1 MPCENFE
8 KVQVELMKKA
18 KEMNLSVVE
27 DVSKIPVFSS
37 DASLISYPPLLV
49 LRPENKEEA
58 IKSVEFCL
66 KNNVKITVRGGGTSL
81 TGSAVPLNSAIID
94 VSKLDRFEVDE
105 EKKICVC
112 EPGVILKELND
123 YLIEYGL
130 FFPVV
135 PSSENAC
142 TIGGMVST
150 NASGLRAIKFGSMK
164 DWVEEVIM
172 INGKG
177 EVIKC
182 GNEICGLEGT
192 LGLILE
198 VKLKITEVLRERSM
212 DLVYVKDYESIPT
225 IVKDLKRKGA
235 TMIEYLDRYSCERA
249 GIEAGKKNKGCIMAC
264 FENESGSI
272 RSEREMREIIEKRE
286 GVYPVLAHE
295 GRFLI
300 EDPKVD
306 LDKIPDLLQ
315 FLENLNIPVFGHIG
329 IGILHP
335 CFKIEEKNKIEKLY
349 QFVAKT
355 GGLVSGEHG
364 YGLRKKKYLP
374 KDAIE
379 KWKILKSQHDPENFF
394 NPGKMGD
401 ENIDKSMEE
410 IASQSYPLKEENK
423 CVNCGLCKL
432 CPVFLVTKE
441 EEIGPRARAFFGISP
456 YYCTICKLCEVSCPL
471 SFKMREKVLTLRHE
485 LVKRGIEVKEIKEM
499 IERIRKYGNPFGKE
513 AKEGEW
519 YCC

>member
-1 MPCENFE
+1 MPCEDFE
-8 KVQVELMKKA
+8 KKRAELIKKA
-18 KEMNLSVVE
+18 KEMNISIVE
-27 DVSKIPVFSS
+27 DLSKLPVFSS
-37 DASLISYPPLLV
+37 DASLMSYQPLLV

-58 IKSVEFCL
+58 IKCVEFCL
-66 KNNVKITVRGGGTSL
+66 ENGVRITARGGGTSL
-81 TGSAVPLNSAIID
+81 TGSAVPFKSAIID
-94 VSKLDRFEVDE
+94 VSKLNKFGIDK
-105 EKKICVC
+105 EKRICVC

-123 YLIEYGL
+123 SLMMHDL

-164 DWVEEVIM
+164 DWVEEITM

-177 EVIKC
+177 EVVKC
-182 GNEICGLEGT
+182 GNEICGSEGT

-198 VKLKITEVLRERSM
+198 VKLRITEILRERSM
-212 DLVYVKDYESIPT
+212 DLIYVDAYENIPK
-225 IVKDLKRKGA
+225 IVEDLKRKGA
-235 TMIEYLDRYSCERA
+235 TMIEYMDFYSCEKA
-249 GIEAGKKNKGCIMAC
+249 GIDAGEKNKGCIIAC
-264 FENESGSI
+264 FENDSGEI
-272 RSEREMREIIEKRE
+272 TSEKEMKKIIEKRE
-286 GVYPVLAHE
+286 GVYPILAHE

-300 EDPKVD
+300 EDPKVG
-306 LDKIPDLLQ
+306 LDKIPELLR
-315 FLENLNIPVFGHIG
+315 FLERLNIPVFGHIG

-335 CFKIEEKNKIEKLY
+335 CFKIKEKGKIEQLY
-349 QFVAKT
+349 QFVWEN

-374 KDAIE
+374 KEIVE
-379 KWKILKSQHDPENFF
+379 KWKVLKSQHDPENFF

-401 ENIDKSMEE
+401 ENIEE
-410 IASQSYPLKEENK
+410 FDAEASLQKFHSKEESL
-423 CVNCGLCKL
+423 CVNCGLCKV
-432 CPVFLVTKE
+432 CPVFLVTRE
-441 EEIGPRARAFFGISP
+441 EEIGPRARAFFDTAP

-471 SFKMREKVLTLRHE
+471 SFKMREKVLELRHE
-485 LVKRGIEVKEIKEM
+485 LVKRGVEVKEIREM